1 MKLKLTKDYVAFREE
16 ENIFRIKKSES
27 GIITSLEDVAFESQD
42 SGNMEKLDRIIG
54 LGIVTHVGPEVKYV
68 NVGDAVYYDRRSIR
82 ALPFGEEPV
91 WHINEGNLLGYVEN
105 EDGVVDAAVDAYKAE
120 QEAEARKASL
130 RTSVSAFG
138 TVLPGA
144 NAKKIITN

>member
-16 ENIFRIKKSES
+16 ENIFRIKKTES
-27 GIITSLEDVAFESQD
+27 GIITNLEDVAFESQD

-54 LGIVTHVGPEVKYV
+54 LGIVTHIGPDVKYV

-91 WHINEGNLLGYVEN
+91 WHINEANLLGYVEN
-105 EDGVVDAAVDAYKAE
+105 EGGSIDEAVKAYKAE
-120 QEAEARKASL
+120 QEAEARKAAL

-138 TVLPGA
+138 TVLPSSKSG
-144 NAKKIITN
+144 IITN